1 MTVLDRMI
9 IDPCR
14 SIGHMGSW
22 VGSISKRKSGR
33 QLHPFCAAEQQR
45 RMKEAEIDR
54 WSTTTQFRWRKCFS
68 CSCYSIAHL
77 VACDVCGAPTV
88 PFEEAPAATVIG
100 CQRMLARE
108 HSNFDAKP
116 LHKVS
121 EHDAT
126 RNRDM
131 LLEKAEIVVDADCAE
146 RSRIEHSK
154 DSKAEEGETALA
166 HCEDQS
172 NARHPE
178 DSTVEEC
185 ESIDFPESLDESPP
199 IGTLVEVMFEG
210 EEWAVARILE
220 AKGSKAQVMY
230 DSGERDIIDFEF
242 NFARL
247 LNKDS
252 SFFKTKGCV
261 LNGISPR
268 SNVPQVQKMTPIP
281 ELCEDDDDSQYVC
294 IDGTLDHP
302 PESGTSIK
310 VLHENDVWRCASI
323 IESCGSIASV
333 RYHDNDQ
340 QDEIDFMCDAVRPH
354 DYISDDESDFDGG
367 EDTHAG
373 SKDPESANIDVE
385 VSDEE
390 CNIEYEYVDIS
401 GLLDE
406 PPLAGT
412 EVKVLLEDKKWSLAR
427 VLETD
432 GLKAKVVYESG
443 EIDELDFECDPVRP
457 IDYMSDDEEH

>member
-1 MTVLDRMI
+1 M
-9 IDPCR
+9 
-14 SIGHMGSW
+14 
-22 VGSISKRKSGR
+22 
-33 QLHPFCAAEQQR
+33 F
-45 RMKEAEIDR
+45 
-54 WSTTTQFRWRKCFS
+54 
-68 CSCYSIAHL
+68 
-77 VACDVCGAPTV
+77 
-88 PFEEAPAATVIG
+88 
-100 CQRMLARE
+100 ARE
-108 HSNFDAKP
+108 HNNFDAKP

-131 LLEKAEIVVDADCAE
+131 LLENAEIAVDPVCAE
-146 RSRIEHSK
+146 RHSK
-154 DSKAEEGETALA
+154 DSKDEESEIALA
-166 HCEDQS
+166 HCGDQS
-172 NARHPE
+172 HAGHPE
-178 DSTVEEC
+178 DTIVEEY

-199 IGTLVEVMFEG
+199 VGTLVEVMFEG

-230 DSGERDIIDFEF
+230 ASGERDIIDLEF
-242 NFARL
+242 HVARL

-252 SFFKTKGCV
+252 SFFKNKGCV

-268 SNVPQVQKMTPIP
+268 SKSLPQVQKMTSIP
-281 ELCEDDDDSQYVC
+281 ELCEDEDDAQYVC

-302 PESGTSIK
+302 PENGTLIK
-310 VLHENDVWRCASI
+310 VLHENDVWRCAII

-333 RYHDNDQ
+333 RYQDNDQ
-340 QDEIDFMCDAVRPH
+340 RDEIDFLCDAVRPH
-354 DYISDDESDFDGG
+354 DYISDDESDCEGDA
-367 EDTHAG
+367 DTHAG
-373 SKDPESANIDVE
+373 SKDLELANIDVE

-390 CNIEYEYVDIS
+390 CGIEYEYVDIA

-412 EVKVLLEDKKWSLAR
+412 EVNVLLEDKKWWLAR

-457 IDYMSDDEEH
+457 IDYMSDDEEY